1 MSKTPVRWEAVAQG
15 FLLSRIPLLPRG
27 AVLCGLKQTADAASH
42 EATRWQGRAVSR
54 GMSSLPTHCH
64 RLPKGLLT
72 QHLQYLWPH
81 PLERV
86 HEQEIRDFSIL
97 CIHPLL
103 RLVRNF
109 LSLWG
114 QEVNKLCILL
124 IRNVTHISTFPC
136 MFCLNDSIRPV
147 ITKPSKVSAP
157 PHPFTPHSY
166 YFLYL
171 GLVLNFLTWIYW
183 VNCFHY

>member
-1 MSKTPVRWEAVAQG
+1 MRHTCPVINRREGQQG
-15 FLLSRIPLLPRG
+15 WARLPLDGKQWPKVSCCRGSHFSQEVPCCVGWNKLQRLL
-27 AVLCGLKQTADAASH
+27 SH

-64 RLPKGLLT
+64 HSPKGLLT

-86 HEQEIRDFSIL
+86 HEPEIRDFSIL
-97 CIHPLL
+97 YIHPLL

-124 IRNVTHISTFPC
+124 IKNVIHISTFPC
-136 MFCLNDSIRPV
+136 TFCLNVSIRPV

-166 YFLYL
+166 
-171 GLVLNFLTWIYW
+171 
-183 VNCFHY
+183 